1 MPVLAGRLPSAPVDT
16 AVEGP
21 DEHHSTRSPAL
32 LRRLALLTVVGSV
45 VAFVAVW
52 YVFIR
57 TNDGRRFEN
66 FVWDSRRVMDP
77 RIRRT
82 QNDAL
87 NLVTEVTLGVG
98 LVVILLLGVVRRT
111 WFVAFVTCV
120 GIGGATV
127 STQVLKRIV
136 INRPPTIG
144 ELARISANSFPSG
157 HATICTAVALGALL
171 MTGQHWRRLAM
182 VLAAVW
188 VAFQCTGVVTSGWHR
203 PSDTLAGYAVALAW
217 MASAV
222 WVLAATGQVSP
233 QRPRPLTSART
244 RSLILGVAGLS
255 VLGLLVGVS
264 VGGDSAF
271 SRGGAAYV
279 LSILVLT
286 LCGLLTVWWFWELL
300 DGWHVGGRSPLGGP
314 ERPSVPS
321 ADGAGSTSVS

>member
-1 MPVLAGRLPSAPVDT
+1 MPTAGRRHTASTVSAVNEVDHT
-16 AVEGP
+16 
-21 DEHHSTRSPAL
+21 TRSPAT
-32 LRRLALLTVVGSV
+32 LRRLALLTIVGSV
-45 VAFVAVW
+45 VALVVVW

-66 FVWDSRRVMDP
+66 FVWDSRRVMAP
-77 RIRRT
+77 RVRRT

-111 WFVAFVTCV
+111 WLVALVTCV

-136 INRPPTIG
+136 IHRPPTIG

-182 VLAAVW
+182 VLAALW
-188 VAFQCTGVVTSGWHR
+188 VTFQCTGVVTSGWHR
-203 PSDTLAGYAVALAW
+203 PSDTLAGYAVAMAW
-217 MASAV
+217 MAASV
-222 WVLAATGQVSP
+222 WVLAATGQVGP
-233 QRPRPLTSART
+233 ERPRPLTSART
-244 RSLILGVAGLS
+244 RSLILGVAGVS
-255 VLGLLVGVS
+255 VGGLLVGVS
-264 VGGDSAF
+264 IGGDSTF
-271 SRGGAAYV
+271 SRGGAAYLTSIVV
-279 LSILVLT
+279 LI

-300 DGWHVGGRSPLGGP
+300 DGWHVGGRAPLGGP
-314 ERPSVPS
+314 ETTSVPS
-321 ADGAGSTSVS
+321 AHGAGDDDQP

>member
-1 MPVLAGRLPSAPVDT
+1 MPPLAARLPSGPVDT
-16 AVEGP
+16 AVDRH
-21 DEHHSTRSPAL
+21 DEHRTTRTPAL

-45 VAFVAVW
+45 VAFVVVW

-66 FVWDSRRVMDP
+66 FVWDSRRVMAP
-77 RIRRT
+77 RVRRT

-87 NLVTEVTLGVG
+87 NLVTELTLGVG

-111 WFVAFVTCV
+111 WWVALVTCA

-171 MTGQHWRRLAM
+171 MTGQRWRRLAM
-182 VLAAVW
+182 VLAAAW

-203 PSDTLAGYAVALAW
+203 PSDTLAGYAVAMAW
-217 MASAV
+217 MAAAV

-233 QRPRPLTSART
+233 ERPRPLTSART
-244 RSLILGVAGLS
+244 RSLLLGVAGVS
-255 VLGLLVGVS
+255 AVGLLVGVS
-264 VGGDSAF
+264 VGGDSTF

-300 DGWHVGGRSPLGGP
+300 DGWHVGGRSVLGGP
-314 ERPSVPS
+314 ETPSVRS
-321 ADGAGSTSVS
+321 AHGAGNDVDS